1 MKKMAVGIMSG
12 TSLDGIDVV
21 IASIEGFYKDT
32 QIEIKAFKTYPFEE
46 QMVQKI
52 KDAMSDKT
60 CTPALIASLHME
72 LGYAFGYAAKK
83 LCEENNIALSNI
95 DFVASHGQTIWH
107 INEDSSYF
115 HRASLQLGEGSAIA
129 AIMKTTVISNFRCA
143 DIAQGGV
150 GAPLVPFVDYILF
163 SDDNITRS
171 LHNLGGISN
180 MTILKAGGSED
191 DVIAFDTG
199 PANMMINRA
208 VQVLYQKSYDEDGKI
223 ARSGKVIKRMLDEL
237 MNHPYLKQVPPKSTG
252 REIFGDVYTDV
263 YIEIYKNEHKEDII
277 ATLTHFT
284 ALSIIKAYQDFICHK
299 EHIDEII
306 FSGGGAK
313 NSYLLE
319 LIKKGLQNIEIKRL
333 EDDYFDS
340 QIKEALAFLI
350 LGNETLHHN
359 PSNMLKATGA
369 KQKAILG
376 QINYFHK

>member
-32 QIEIKAFKTYPFEE
+32 HIEIKAFKTYPFEE
-46 QMVQKI
+46 LLVQKI
-52 KDAMSDKT
+52 KDAMSNQT
-60 CTPALIASLHME
+60 CTPALMASLHME

-83 LCEENNIALSNI
+83 LCEESKVSLDDI

-107 INEDSSYF
+107 INEDSSNF
-115 HRASLQLGEGSAIA
+115 HRSSLQLGEGSAIA
-129 AIMKTTVISNFRCA
+129 SIMMSTVISNFRCA

-150 GAPLVPFVDYILF
+150 GAPLVPYVDYILF
-163 SDDNITRS
+163 SDDKTSRS

-180 MTILKAGGSED
+180 LTFLKAGGSED

-208 VQVLYQKSYDEDGKI
+208 VHVLYQKPFDEDGKM
-223 ARSGKVIKRMLDEL
+223 ARSGDIIQNMLDEL
-237 MNHPYLKQVPPKSTG
+237 MEHLYLKQVPPKSTG
-252 REIFGDVYTDV
+252 REIFGDAFTDA
-263 YIEIYKNEHKEDII
+263 YLAKYKSEKKEDII

-284 ALSIIKAYQDFICHK
+284 SQSIIKAYQDFICNNH
-299 EHIDEII
+299 HLDEII

-313 NSYLLE
+313 NKYLLE
-319 LIKKGLQNIEIKRL
+319 LIKKGLPNIEIKKL

-350 LGNETLHHN
+350 LGNETLNHN